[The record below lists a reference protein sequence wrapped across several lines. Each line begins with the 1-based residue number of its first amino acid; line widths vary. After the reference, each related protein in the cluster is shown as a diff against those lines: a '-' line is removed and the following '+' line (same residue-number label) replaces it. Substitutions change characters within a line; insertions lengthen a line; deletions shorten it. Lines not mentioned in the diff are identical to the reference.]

1 LHSQMWQRFSSS
13 STRSLTWRNR
23 REWQQVG
30 RLLTER
36 ETCRR
41 QRTSSIALRARSC
54 ASVTSPDGPSRT
66 RTLSTCQLAPL
77 HVSHRGWPEFD
88 IDAADLPHSGKN
100 STFGRRPNTGSPS
113 WTMRSR
119 ERADR
124 APLCRLGG
132 KERVPP
138 RDERSTSGIRHSGF
152 ATTFTM
158 KKKSKLSRS
167 QQLR

>member
-1 LHSQMWQRFSSS
+1 MRQRFSSS

-77 HVSHRGWPEFD
+77 TFRIEDDRSSTSTRPIFH
-88 IDAADLPHSGKN
+88 IAARARSPAGVLTPVRLR
-100 STFGRRPNTGSPS
+100 GRRG
-113 WTMRSR
+113 SR

-124 APLCRLGG
+124 APLCRHGG

-138 RDERSTSGIRHSGF
+138 RDERSTSGNRHSGF